1 MARPSSR
8 TCHVCRSW
16 FCLRKNYD
24 CIVAIA
30 VVTIAP
36 APQTPAPPAIK
47 EGLISQKLIS
57 QKVISQKVI
66 VEVPMKM
73 TTRSSLTA
81 AARLR

>member
-8 TCHVCRSW
+8 ACHVCRPW
-16 FCLRKNYD
+16 VCLRKNYD
-24 CIVAIA
+24 SIVAVA
-30 VVTIAP
+30 VVTI